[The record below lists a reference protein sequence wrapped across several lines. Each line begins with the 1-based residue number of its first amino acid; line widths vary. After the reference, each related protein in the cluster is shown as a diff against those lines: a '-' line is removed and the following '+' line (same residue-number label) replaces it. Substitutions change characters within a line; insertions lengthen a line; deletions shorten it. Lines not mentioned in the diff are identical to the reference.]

1 MMKKLIK
8 AGVLLIIFVAAL
20 IVSSL
25 VINRGSGDQIV
36 DMGAPTLPRVWFTL
50 NGEKVNVLSGY
61 VRDMDIPAMRDT
73 ITPLEADGTVDMTV
87 ETDGN
92 EISGVQYTV
101 YSMDGEEVY
110 TEGEAPELSDTGTV
124 TLSLSD
130 GLSDSV
136 REAVLKI
143 VLTVDDREISYY
155 TRIERSDNINAA
167 DCLAYAVDFHTNA
180 LDGTNAEEME
190 LRLEPNEE
198 SDNSTY
204 QTVNIH
210 SDITHIQ
217 WGDLEP
223 QVTSDVEWSIKESNT
238 VYTSILAK
246 YQVSCIGDNEETGV
260 YNVKE
265 FFRIR
270 EMGDT
275 IYLLDYNR
283 DLQKVFTGS
292 PDTIDEKG
300 VLLGIASDDLQ
311 YETNEDE
318 TIVAFVQ
325 ERDLW
330 LYSRE
335 SGELYQVFSFSDAEG
350 SDERSRNDQHAVRII
365 SMDNSGNLAFAVY
378 GYMNRGTHEGE
389 VGVGIYYFSVPDNVI
404 EEKAFIPSTK
414 SFAIAEDELGK
425 MVYYNH
431 SEKMLYVLAEGT
443 LYQIDLDRNEQE
455 TLAENLTEDQYTVSD
470 DGRLMAYQTDDSASV
485 IQVMNLESGDSYEVS
500 AEDGE
505 TLRPLG
511 FIHSDFVCGRMR
523 SEDAGQTVSGE
534 EITPMYAVEILN
546 SKNEKVAEYSFTDS
560 GIYTTDIL
568 IDGNLLTLNRV
579 EKRDSVYSTAEQEYI
594 TNNEERKETT
604 VSLETY
610 STDRMQRQLRLTFAD
625 AAENTDVAV
634 MKPHQLTTGE
644 PLTITLSGTDTTE
657 KFYVYGMGELVAVYD
672 KAAYAIQ
679 RAEQV
684 SGVVISSAQAYVWER
699 GNRDLAY
706 STDAEAFQKEGEETS
721 LQACERYMEQY
732 GAHRVDLTGCRL
744 DQVLYVINKGRP
756 VIAVIDGDHA
766 VLLTGY
772 TTSDITYIDPDNGQE
787 STVSV
792 SDMEELTDQGGN
804 TFIGYI

>member
-143 VLTVDDREISYY
+143 VLTVDDRKISYY

-389 VGVGIYYFSVPDNVI
+389 VGDGIYYFSVPDNVI

>member
-110 TEGEAPELSDTGTV
+110 TEGDAPELSDTGTV

-143 VLTVDDREISYY
+143 VLTVDDRKISYY

-378 GYMNRGTHEGE
+378 GYMNRGIHEGE

-706 STDAEAFQKEGEETS
+706 STDAEAFQKEGGETS

>member
-143 VLTVDDREISYY
+143 VLTVDDRKISYY

-378 GYMNRGTHEGE
+378 GYMNRGIHEGE

-594 TNNEERKETT
+594 TNNEERKEST

>member
-1 MMKKLIK
+1 
-8 AGVLLIIFVAAL
+8 
-20 IVSSL
+20 
-25 VINRGSGDQIV
+25 
-36 DMGAPTLPRVWFTL
+36 
-50 NGEKVNVLSGY
+50 
-61 VRDMDIPAMRDT
+61 
-73 ITPLEADGTVDMTV
+73 
-87 ETDGN
+87 
-92 EISGVQYTV
+92 
-101 YSMDGEEVY
+101 
-110 TEGEAPELSDTGTV
+110 
-124 TLSLSD
+124 
-130 GLSDSV
+130 
-136 REAVLKI
+136 
-143 VLTVDDREISYY
+143 
-155 TRIERSDNINAA
+155 
-167 DCLAYAVDFHTNA
+167 
-180 LDGTNAEEME
+180 
-190 LRLEPNEE
+190 
-198 SDNSTY
+198 
-204 QTVNIH
+204 
-210 SDITHIQ
+210 
-217 WGDLEP
+217 
-223 QVTSDVEWSIKESNT
+223 
-238 VYTSILAK
+238 
-246 YQVSCIGDNEETGV
+246 
-260 YNVKE
+260 
-265 FFRIR
+265 
-270 EMGDT
+270 
-275 IYLLDYNR
+275 
-283 DLQKVFTGS
+283 
-292 PDTIDEKG
+292 
-300 VLLGIASDDLQ
+300 
-311 YETNEDE
+311 
-318 TIVAFVQ
+318 
-325 ERDLW
+325 
-330 LYSRE
+330 
-335 SGELYQVFSFSDAEG
+335 
-350 SDERSRNDQHAVRII
+350 
-365 SMDNSGNLAFAVY
+365 
-378 GYMNRGTHEGE
+378 MNRGIHEGE

>member
-50 NGEKVNVLSGY
+50 NWEKVNVLSGY

-73 ITPLEADGTVDMTV
+73 ITPLKADGTVDMTV

-143 VLTVDDREISYY
+143 VLTVDDRKISYY

>member
-110 TEGEAPELSDTGTV
+110 TEGDAPELSDTGTV

-143 VLTVDDREISYY
+143 VLTVDDRKISYY

>member
-143 VLTVDDREISYY
+143 VLTVDDRKISYY

-378 GYMNRGTHEGE
+378 GYMNRGIHEGE

-706 STDAEAFQKEGEETS
+706 STDAEAFQKEGGETS

>member
-73 ITPLEADGTVDMTV
+73 ITPLKADGIVDMTV

>member
-110 TEGEAPELSDTGTV
+110 TEGDAPELSDTGTV

-143 VLTVDDREISYY
+143 VLTVDDRKISYY

-350 SDERSRNDQHAVRII
+350 SDERSRNEQHAVRII

>member
-73 ITPLEADGTVDMTV
+73 ITPLKADGTVDMTV

-143 VLTVDDREISYY
+143 VLTVDDRKISYY

-706 STDAEAFQKEGEETS
+706 STDAEAFQKEGGETS

>member
-143 VLTVDDREISYY
+143 VLTVDDRKISYY

-378 GYMNRGTHEGE
+378 GYMNRGIHEGE

>member
-73 ITPLEADGTVDMTV
+73 ITPLKADGTVDMTV

-143 VLTVDDREISYY
+143 VLTVDDRKISYY

-378 GYMNRGTHEGE
+378 GYMNRGIHEGE

-594 TNNEERKETT
+594 TNNEERKEST

>member
-73 ITPLEADGTVDMTV
+73 ITPLKADGTVDMTV

-143 VLTVDDREISYY
+143 VLTVDDRKISYY

-335 SGELYQVFSFSDAEG
+335 SGELYQVFSFSD
-350 SDERSRNDQHAVRII
+350 
-365 SMDNSGNLAFAVY
+365 
-378 GYMNRGTHEGE
+378 
-389 VGVGIYYFSVPDNVI
+389 
-404 EEKAFIPSTK
+404 
-414 SFAIAEDELGK
+414 
-425 MVYYNH
+425 
-431 SEKMLYVLAEGT
+431 AEGT

>member
-110 TEGEAPELSDTGTV
+110 TEGDAPELSDTGTV

-143 VLTVDDREISYY
+143 VLTVDDRKISYY

-579 EKRDSVYSTAEQEYI
+579 EKRDSVYRTAEQEYI